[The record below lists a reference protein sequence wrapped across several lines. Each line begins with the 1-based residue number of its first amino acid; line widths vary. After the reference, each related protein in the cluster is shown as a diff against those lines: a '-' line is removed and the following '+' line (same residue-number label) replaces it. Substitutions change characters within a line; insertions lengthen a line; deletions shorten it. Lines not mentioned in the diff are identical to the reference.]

1 MTGGPTAG
9 GGASWTTGSLV
20 AEARERLRSGATP
33 ALVCGQ
39 LAEGT
44 LRWWDAASAVGR
56 ALGIPEPELRR
67 RLHAAP
73 EQVRGGLRPGEEQVY
88 GELLGTIGVFD
99 LPRRLD
105 ARERAIAEHLRAA
118 VRAGGGRPTA
128 YWAALV
134 AGGELLDTANGDT
147 HGGVAPALAEC
158 RRRRADRVRQSG
170 PPPSGVGPPGQAA
183 GPDA

>member
-1 MTGGPTAG
+1 M
-9 GGASWTTGSLV
+9 
-20 AEARERLRSGATP
+20 
-33 ALVCGQ
+33 
-39 LAEGT
+39 
-44 LRWWDAASAVGR
+44 
-56 ALGIPEPELRR
+56 RR

-118 VRAGGGRPTA
+118 VRAMGGVASGHAALLARRLAAGEPADAFGTLAHSGPRAGGGRPTA

-158 RRRRADRVRQSG
+158 RRRLADRVRQSG
-170 PPPSGVGPPGQAA
+170 PPPSGVGPPSQAA